1 MMFTALL
8 DGPSGSRTRIHRART
23 HLTEEGIR
31 PQAPRQTPHVVVHVE
46 EGYGLSQSLLTADAL
61 LYVRCTVGARCAV
74 TSQKASHNAFVEW
87 DESVEVRWGVCGRR
101 QPPLL

>member
-1 MMFTALL
+1 VERYSP
-8 DGPSGSRTRIHRART
+8 DIEERISN
-23 HLTEEGIR
+23 

-46 EGYGLSQSLLTADAL
+46 DGYGLSQSLLSADAL

-87 DESVEVRWGVCGRR
+87 DESVEVRACVWAPQCG
-101 QPPLL
+101 P